1 MPRISV
7 LGVFNADMKVTVD
20 HFPRAGETIHG
31 RDFAV
36 QPGGKGFNQAVA
48 ARRGGSEVSML
59 TRLGQD
65 GFADLA
71 RTVMTEEQM
80 DASHIGISA
89 EHPTGTAMILL
100 EKSSAENAIVITPG
114 AASFLTETDID
125 TLAPA
130 ITSADLFLTN
140 LEIPL
145 AAARRGMQ
153 IARRHGVPTL
163 LDPAPARPLPDDIYD
178 LSDYLTPNETETGR
192 LTGMEIET
200 VADAEQAGH
209 LLVEKG
215 VGTAIITLGARGV
228 VAVNAAGTRHIP
240 ALPAGPVIDTTGAGD
255 AFNGCFAAA
264 ITRGDDLDAAL
275 RYASAGAAL
284 AVTRH
289 GAAAAMARHDEIEEL
304 LKTAARS

>member
-20 HFPRAGETIHG
+20 HFPLAGETIHG
-31 RDFAV
+31 RHFAV

-48 ARRGGSEVSML
+48 ARRGGAEVSML

-71 RTVMTEEQM
+71 RTVMAEERM
-80 DASHIGISA
+80 DAGHIGTSA

-100 EKSSAENAIVITPG
+100 EESSAENAIVITPG

-125 TLAPA
+125 ALAAA

-163 LDPAPARPLPDDIYD
+163 LDPAPAQALPDDIYA

-192 LTGMEIET
+192 LTGMEIRT
-200 VADAEQAGH
+200 VADAGQAGR

-215 VGTAIITLGARGV
+215 VGTAIITLGAQGV
-228 VAVNAAGTRHIP
+228 VAVNAAGTRHVP
-240 ALPAGPVIDTTGAGD
+240 AMNAGPVTDTTGAGD
-255 AFNGCFAAA
+255 AFNGCLAAA
-264 ITRGDDLDAAL
+264 ITRGDDLDYAL

-289 GAAAAMARHDEIEEL
+289 GAAAAMARHDEIAGL
-304 LKTAARS
+304 LKTAVSA